1 MEFGA
6 RSCSLVRSSGAQSPD
21 SVGVCCFLLFGALAE
36 FGLSHLRTILQHLF
50 QRERP
55 FPEPLRQGLPFHAF
69 HHQIIDSIL
78 MTHVVQNANVRMIQA
93 GNRFGF
99 PLEPLLPDRVTG
111 ELCRQNFDGD
121 GAFQPRVAGAI
132 DFPPCHPRRAVQG
145 FRRVRV
151 GYLELTPCWPR
162 FYLRWTSSVTF
173 GAQPDV

>member
-1 MEFGA
+1 
-6 RSCSLVRSSGAQSPD
+6 
-21 SVGVCCFLLFGALAE
+21 VCCFLLFGALAE

-99 PLEPLLPDRVTG
+99 PLEPLLPTGSQENCAGRILMATVRSSRVS
-111 ELCRQNFDGD
+111 
-121 GAFQPRVAGAI
+121 
-132 DFPPCHPRRAVQG
+132 RA
-145 FRRVRV
+145 R
-151 GYLELTPCWPR
+151 
-162 FYLRWTSSVTF
+162 
-173 GAQPDV
+173 